1 MYILEQPFYLYL
13 LALIPLVVMAFLL
26 LQWWKKRTQAKF
38 AENRFLK
45 QLAPDKSIFK
55 PILKLIMICLTILS
69 IVIALVNPK
78 IGTKIETVKR
88 EGIDIVFALDVSR
101 SMLAE
106 DIAPNRLEKSKQLIN
121 QIINDLV
128 GDRIG
133 IVVYAATAH
142 PLLPITT
149 DYNAAKMFLQSANTD
164 MLSSQGTAIKDALT
178 MSQSFFND
186 QAQTNKLII
195 VISDGEDHE
204 GNVAESAQA
213 LSQAGIKVFT
223 IGVGKPTGDPIPLK
237 EKGIVTGYIKNN
249 QGETVI
255 SKLNEPLL
263 MELAKEAGGYYQNGN
278 NTQEVVDFI
287 KDKLGAMNKTE
298 FEAKEY
304 SDFKD
309 QFQCFLG
316 LAIGFIFLDIFFLER
331 KTWWLKNLNLFNE
344 K

>member
-1 MYILEQPFYLYL
+1 MYILEQQSYFYL

-26 LQWWKKRTQAKF
+26 LQWWKKRAQAKF
-38 AENRFLK
+38 AENKFLK

-55 PILKLIMICLTILS
+55 PVLKLIMICLTIFS

-186 QAQTNKLII
+186 EAQTNKLII

-204 GNVAESAQA
+204 GNVAETA
-213 LSQAGIKVFT
+213 LSLAEAGIKVFT
-223 IGVGKPTGDPIPLK
+223 IGVGKPNGGPIPLK
-237 EKGIVTGYIKNN
+237 EKGIVTGYIKDG

-263 MELAKEAGGYYQNGN
+263 MELAQQAGGYYQNGN
-278 NTQEVVDFI
+278 NTQEVVSFI
-287 KDKLGAMNKTE
+287 KDKLGKMNKTE

-309 QFQCFLG
+309 QFQ
-316 LAIGFIFLDIFFLER
+316 
-331 KTWWLKNLNLFNE
+331 W
-344 K
+344 